1 MRLLARASRVVVAFS
16 PTAIDTAAD
25 SAIMVRVRR
34 MVRRSLIIAVLSM
47 LFATAL
53 AAPDALAEPDPPAT
67 FQAETDQPVDHR
79 TRGMSASAR
88 LFGADSEEL
97 LVGHADVLRLYWAFF
112 NRDPDSDGA
121 NYWIAQ
127 FDEGATLDDIAF
139 SFAGSE
145 EFTNTYGDT
154 VDRQF
159 VKIVYRN
166 VLGRSPDTEGF
177 NYWVGL
183 LAEPAVSRVDVVR
196 WISASSE
203 FIGAHPYRRPSV
215 AEALVGSPEMAVA
228 VDVLE
233 SLAAQ
238 RPTAGL
244 PADRSAELMAAVDR
258 VQKRFGRFSSVTP
271 LEDCERSDRTAT
283 CAVAMTEVDLG
294 QDLLVSVVGG
304 QVVAI
309 DEAQDRRM
317 WADDAVR
324 TAVTGRSVFGSR
336 TLPSADRQWIEA
348 GTRRISSAIGTVGR
362 VRVSAGEC
370 NLSSIPGKTPDAE
383 AIDRVGCAYLASG
396 PTYQVELEAVSHD
409 GVFAG
414 LHVVVPRRYTETGFG
429 PYATVGSGSSQVTLH
444 HPANRVE
451 RIGFHESG
459 HDGSQ
464 QQNALPTDAVVMTME
479 TRNRGNQSRSA
490 ADIAVHPTDI
500 IRAPVTG
507 TVLRAGT
514 YTLYCRHTDHFLV
527 IEPDSRPGYQVKV
540 LHFEGLSVAKGDRVV
555 AGKTQVGTHVRKLPF
570 ESQIDKSTADPSNG
584 HIHIEVVDP
593 SIPDRPSGGGC

>member
-1 MRLLARASRVVVAFS
+1 
-16 PTAIDTAAD
+16 
-25 SAIMVRVRR
+25 MVRVRR
-34 MVRRSLIIAVLSM
+34 MVRRSLVIAVLGM

-53 AAPDALAEPDPPAT
+53 AGQDVLATTATSATVADIPHLDDDAAGGV
-67 FQAETDQPVDHR
+67 VDHR
-79 TRGMSASAR
+79 VRGMNASSR
-88 LFGADSEEL
+88 LFGANSEEL

-121 NYWIAQ
+121 TYWIEQ
-127 FDEGATLDDIAF
+127 FDAGATIDDIAF

-145 EFTNTYGDT
+145 EFLNTYGDT

-166 VLGRSPDTEGF
+166 VLGRSPDTDGF

-203 FIGAHPYRRPSV
+203 FIGEHPYRRPSV
-215 AEALVGSPEMAVA
+215 AEALVGAPEMAVA
-228 VDVLE
+228 LDVLE
-233 SLAAQ
+233 ALAAQ

-244 PADRSAELMAAVDR
+244 PEDRSADLVSAVDR
-258 VQKRFGRFSSVTP
+258 IQKRFGRFSSVTP
-271 LEDCERSDRTAT
+271 GQACDRSDRVAT
-283 CAVAMTEVDLG
+283 CSVTISEVGLG
-294 QDLLVSVVGG
+294 QELLVSVVGG
-304 QVVAI
+304 EVLDI
-309 DEAQDRRM
+309 EERPTRKM

-336 TLPSADRQWIEA
+336 SLTAEDRAWISA
-348 GTRRISSAIGTVGR
+348 GTRRIAPAIGAVGR
-362 VRVSAGEC
+362 ASVVEGDCVA
-370 NLSSIPGKTPDAE
+370 SSIDGKAVGDAP
-383 AIDRVGCAYLASG
+383 IQRVGCAYTATG
-396 PTYQVELEAVSHD
+396 PTYNVELEAVSHD

-414 LHVVVPRRYTETGFG
+414 LHVVVPRRYSETGFG
-429 PYATVGSGSSQVTLH
+429 PYATIGSGSNAVTLH
-444 HPANRVE
+444 NPANRVE

-464 QQNALPTDAVVMTME
+464 QQNPVASDTVVMTME
-479 TRNRGNQSRSA
+479 SRNRGNQSRSA
-490 ADIAVHPTDI
+490 ADIAVHPSDV
-500 IRAPVTG
+500 IRSPVTG

-527 IEPDSRPGYQVKV
+527 IEPDSRPGYEVKV

-555 AGKTQVGTHVRKLPF
+555 AGKTQVGTNVRKLPF

-593 SIPDRPSGGGC
+593 TIPDRPSGGGC